1 MTTVG
6 PRVFDPGEDE
16 RDLDP
21 PFAFGTGMRRIATT
35 ALALAILA
43 VAVPAAADAATRWS
57 LRGAGWGHGI
67 GMSQYGAYGYA
78 AHGSDYRAILR
89 HYYKGTDI
97 GHHDSN
103 PLRVLLAPNKSS
115 ISFRGAGT
123 AAGKTLDSAAT
134 YKATRSG
141 STVVLKNSDG
151 HVLKRVTG
159 VLVVTGAPRVRLLGM
174 AANGVL
180 NGLYRGN
187 IEIRPAAGPGLN
199 AINALELESYVRGV
213 VPNESPS
220 SWPTAALQA
229 QAVTARTYALTTN
242 VGGRGFDQYA
252 DTRSQ
257 MYRGYLSETPT
268 TAAAVESTRGQVV
281 TYGAKAVVTYFF
293 STSGGHTEDIENA
306 FVGSPAEP
314 WLQGVDDP
322 YDIASPYHRWGP
334 YTYSTRVLRA
344 KLGRWVAG
352 RFKGIKVLDRGVSPR
367 IVHAQVRGSRGSV
380 NVTGP
385 QLRSRLGLRD
395 TWFYVRRV
403 SSKTRSGMSA
413 RTVAGSRPV
422 AEISGSVSARQ
433 PFVTLQRR
441 DSDKWVKVLD
451 VPLDSGGRYSVHVAD
466 AGIYRVLAGWAP
478 GPELRVA
485 P

>member
-1 MTTVG
+1 M
-6 PRVFDPGEDE
+6 
-16 RDLDP
+16 
-21 PFAFGTGMRRIATT
+21 AIIA
-35 ALALAILA
+35 A
-43 VAVPAAADAATRWS
+43 AVPAVSDAATRWS

-78 AHGSDYRAILR
+78 AHGTDYRAILR
-89 HYYKGTDI
+89 HYYRGTGI
-97 GHHDSN
+97 GPHDSDTV
-103 PLRVLLAPNKSS
+103 RVLLAPNKSS
-115 ISFRGAGT
+115 ITFRAAGT
-123 AAGKTLDSAAT
+123 AGGKRLDPKAT
-134 YKATRSG
+134 YRATRSG
-141 STVVLKNSDG
+141 ATVVLKDSDG
-151 HVLKRVTG
+151 HVVSRGTD

-187 IEIRPAAGPGLN
+187 IEIRAAAGPGLN

-220 SWPTAALQA
+220 SWPLAALQA
-229 QAVTARTYALTTN
+229 QAVTARTYAVTTN
-242 VGGRGFDQYA
+242 VGGRGFNQYA

-306 FVGSPAEP
+306 FVGAPAEP

-322 YDIASPYHRWGP
+322 YDTASPYHRWGP
-334 YTYSTRVLRA
+334 YSYSTRSLDA
-344 KLGRWVAG
+344 KLGGWVLG
-352 RFKGIKVLDRGVSPR
+352 RFKGIKVLARGVSPR
-367 IVHAQVRGSRGSV
+367 IVRAQVRGSKGSV

-403 SSKTRSGMSA
+403 SSKASSGMRA

-422 AEISGSVSARQ
+422 TEISGTVSASHER
-433 PFVTLQRR
+433 FVTLQRR
-441 DSDKWVKVLD
+441 VGGSWVKSVE
-451 VPLDSGGRYSVHVAD
+451 VPLDPRGGYSIHVAEP
-466 AGIYRVLAGWAP
+466 GVYRVLAGWAP
-478 GPELRVA
+478 GPELHVS
-485 P
+485 PS